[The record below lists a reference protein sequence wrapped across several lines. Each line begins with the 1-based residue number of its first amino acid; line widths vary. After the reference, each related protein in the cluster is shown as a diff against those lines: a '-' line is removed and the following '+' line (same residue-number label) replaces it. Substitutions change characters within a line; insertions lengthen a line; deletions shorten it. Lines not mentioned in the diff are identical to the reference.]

1 MAMSF
6 KQSIVKS
13 KIRQARL
20 AAIKK
25 AIRYIPIH
33 PKFDERE
40 TDYAVGYER
49 GRAAVANEIRA
60 ILDSPDFKGAYV
72 PCNTVVSK

>member
-20 AAIKK
+20 AAIKRSLRHIAVK
-25 AIRYIPIH
+25 
-33 PKFDERE
+33 PKFDEHE
-40 TDYAVGYER
+40 TDYEVGYER
-49 GRAAVANEIRA
+49 GRAAMANEIRA
-60 ILDSPDFKGAYV
+60 ILDSPDFNGAYV
-72 PCNTVVSK
+72 ACNAVAK